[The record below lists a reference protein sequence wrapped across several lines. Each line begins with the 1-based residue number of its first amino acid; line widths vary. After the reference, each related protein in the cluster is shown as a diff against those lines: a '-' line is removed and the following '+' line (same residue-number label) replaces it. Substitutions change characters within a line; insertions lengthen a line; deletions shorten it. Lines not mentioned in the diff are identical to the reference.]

1 MAHKRVGRQYGCGMS
16 WEIDEFVRSL
26 TNASMNTVLAYRSDL
41 EAFVA
46 WAVERGIEKPQGIS
60 RLTLRAYLGHLTA
73 KGFAKRSIARHSAT
87 LRRYFSYLHR
97 RNLIEL
103 NPTGRL
109 HSPSGAGRL
118 PRVLHADELN
128 RVLDA
133 PVPKRSVSRSGMQNL
148 AKPYLDLS
156 DPGQSN
162 AGQSNPGQSNAEQSN
177 LGQSNP
183 EQSNPGQRIQRHPNT
198 GQPHPRRNPQDDVE
212 PASMSSFPASS
223 SASPSPLQVAR
234 AARDQVIVELLYGSG
249 LRVSELC
256 ALSDSKVDRARKVI
270 AVMGK
275 GSKER
280 LVPLSE
286 AALEALVVWV
296 GGVQTE
302 FFSLVGFRERT
313 TRDSLLFRNERG
325 APLAPRDVRR
335 ILDRRAGSPVNPHAL
350 RHTFATH
357 LLDGGADLRIVQEML
372 GHADLATTQLYTH
385 VSKERLR
392 TVFDSAHPRA

>member
-1 MAHKRVGRQYGCGMS
+1 MA

-26 TNASMNTVLAYRSDL
+26 TNASPNTVVAYRSDV
-41 EAFVA
+41 ESFVV
-46 WAVERGIEKPQGIS
+46 WAAGLGLSDPRRVS
-60 RLTLRAYLGHLTA
+60 RITLRSYLGYLSSH
-73 KGFAKRSIARHSAT
+73 GFAKRSIARHSAS
-87 LRRYFSYLHR
+87 LRRYFAYLHR

-109 HSPSGAGRL
+109 HSPSGGGRL
-118 PRVLHADELN
+118 PRVLHADELH

-133 PVPKRSVSRSGMQNL
+133 PVSKPSGFKARAPESEGSQGDVSLEDGSSEDCAV
-148 AKPYLDLS
+148 AKI
-156 DPGQSN
+156 
-162 AGQSNPGQSNAEQSN
+162 
-177 LGQSNP
+177 P
-183 EQSNPGQRIQRHPNT
+183 EPVAVPQR
-198 GQPHPRRNPQDDVE
+198 VE
-212 PASMSSFPASS
+212 
-223 SASPSPLQVAR
+223 SALLVAR

-256 ALSDSKVDRARKVI
+256 ALRNSAVDRSRRVI
-270 AVMGK
+270 TVMGK

-280 LVPLSE
+280 LVPISD
-286 AALEALVVWV
+286 AAVNAYAEWV
-296 GGVQTE
+296 GGGQAD
-302 FFSLVGFRERT
+302 FFGIVGAHERVNS
-313 TRDSLLFRNERG
+313 DSLLFRNERG

-357 LLDGGADLRIVQEML
+357 LLDGGADLRMVQEML

-392 TVFDSAHPRA
+392 TVFDAAHPRA

>member
-1 MAHKRVGRQYGCGMS
+1 MA

-26 TNASMNTVLAYRSDL
+26 TNASANTVLAYQSDI
-41 EAFVA
+41 EAFTT
-46 WAVERGIEKPQGIS
+46 WAAGLGLDDPKRVS
-60 RLTLRAYLGHLTA
+60 RLTLRSYLGHLATA
-73 KGFAKRSIARHSAT
+73 GFAKRSIARHSAS
-87 LRRYFSYLHR
+87 LRRYFAYLHR
-97 RNLIEL
+97 RDLIDL

-109 HSPSGAGRL
+109 HSPAAGGRL
-118 PRVLHADELN
+118 PRVLHADELH

-133 PVPKRSVSRSGMQNL
+133 PVVKRKLQG
-148 AKPYLDLS
+148 K
-156 DPGQSN
+156 
-162 AGQSNPGQSNAEQSN
+162 
-177 LGQSNP
+177 
-183 EQSNPGQRIQRHPNT
+183 
-198 GQPHPRRNPQDDVE
+198 
-212 PASMSSFPASS
+212 ASS
-223 SASPSPLQVAR
+223 RETNGGEDDELSKARPDQAVDVSPMLRAR
-234 AARDQVIVELLYGSG
+234 AVRDQVIVELLYGSG

-256 ALSDSKVDRARKVI
+256 ALADCSVDRARKVVT
-270 AVMGK
+270 VMGK

-280 LVPLSE
+280 VVPVSD
-286 AALEALVVWV
+286 AALEALGSWL
-296 GGVQTE
+296 GEVQSE
-302 FFSLVGFRERT
+302 FFSMVGFHDRVT
-313 TRDSLLFRNERG
+313 GASLLFRNERG

>member
-1 MAHKRVGRQYGCGMS
+1 MA

-26 TNASMNTVLAYRSDL
+26 TNASENTVVAYRSDL
-41 EAFVA
+41 EAFIA
-46 WAVERGIEKPQGIS
+46 WATALGLENPKMVS
-60 RLTLRAYLGHLTA
+60 RLTLRSYLGHLTG
-73 KGFAKRSIARHSAT
+73 KGFAKRSIARHSAS
-87 LRRYFSYLHR
+87 LRRYFAYLHR

-109 HSPSGAGRL
+109 HSPAAGGRL
-118 PRVLHADELN
+118 PRVLHADELH

-133 PVPKRSVSRSGMQNL
+133 PVR
-148 AKPYLDLS
+148 KPL
-156 DPGQSN
+156 
-162 AGQSNPGQSNAEQSN
+162 
-177 LGQSNP
+177 
-183 EQSNPGQRIQRHPNT
+183 
-198 GQPHPRRNPQDDVE
+198 QPLLPARVDVIE
-212 PASMSSFPASS
+212 ETS
-223 SASPSPLQVAR
+223 SANPNVDNQTLKSPLLLTR

-256 ALSDSKVDRARKVI
+256 ALRYSDVDPGRKVVT
-270 AVMGK
+270 VMGK
-275 GSKER
+275 GAKER
-280 LVPLSE
+280 IVPVSD
-286 AALEALVVWV
+286 ASVSALNAWV
-296 GGVQTE
+296 GGAQSA
-302 FFSLVGFRERT
+302 FFALVGFHERVSAT
-313 TRDSLLFRNERG
+313 SLLFRNERG

>member
-1 MAHKRVGRQYGCGMS
+1 MA

-26 TNASMNTVLAYRSDL
+26 TGASENTVLAYRSDI
-41 EAFVA
+41 EGFVT
-46 WAVERGIEKPQGIS
+46 WAAGMGLADPKNVS
-60 RLTLRAYLGHLTA
+60 RLTLRSYLGHLTA
-73 KGFAKRSIARHSAT
+73 KGFAKRSIARHSAS
-87 LRRYFSYLHR
+87 LRRYFAYLHR
-97 RNLIEL
+97 RDLVEL

-109 HSPSGAGRL
+109 HSPAAGGRL
-118 PRVLHADELN
+118 PRVLHADELH

-133 PVPKRSVSRSGMQNL
+133 PISNGRRETNSAVTGTVAESSRGAERARS
-148 AKPYLDLS
+148 
-156 DPGQSN
+156 
-162 AGQSNPGQSNAEQSN
+162 AES
-177 LGQSNP
+177 
-183 EQSNPGQRIQRHPNT
+183 
-198 GQPHPRRNPQDDVE
+198 
-212 PASMSSFPASS
+212 
-223 SASPSPLQVAR
+223 SPLLSAR

-256 ALSDSKVDRARKVI
+256 ALRYSAVDRARKVVT
-270 AVMGK
+270 VMGK

-280 LVPLSE
+280 VVPVSD
-286 AALEALVVWV
+286 AALEALSKWA
-296 GGVQTE
+296 GTLQQE
-302 FFSLVGFRERT
+302 FFSLVGFHQRVT
-313 TRDSLLFRNERG
+313 PASLLLRNERG

>member
-1 MAHKRVGRQYGCGMS
+1 MA

-26 TNASMNTVLAYRSDL
+26 TNAADNTALAYRSDI
-41 EAFVA
+41 EAFVS
-46 WAVERGIEKPQGIS
+46 WCGGMGVESPKRVS
-60 RLTLRAYLGHLTA
+60 RLTLRSYLGHLTA
-73 KGFAKRSIARHSAT
+73 NGFAKRTIARHSAS
-87 LRRYFSYLHR
+87 LRRYFAYLHR
-97 RNLIEL
+97 RNLVEI

-109 HSPSGAGRL
+109 HSPAAGGRL
-118 PRVLHADELN
+118 PRVLHADELH

-133 PVPKRSVSRSGMQNL
+133 PVKGGGRGRLQAAAVEEPNPRIG
-148 AKPYLDLS
+148 
-156 DPGQSN
+156 
-162 AGQSNPGQSNAEQSN
+162 AGPTEKG
-177 LGQSNP
+177 
-183 EQSNPGQRIQRHPNT
+183 
-198 GQPHPRRNPQDDVE
+198 
-212 PASMSSFPASS
+212 PASVEAHPGPQKVPDASKAE
-223 SASPSPLQVAR
+223 SALHAAR
-234 AARDQVIVELLYGSG
+234 AVRDQAIVELLYGSG

-256 ALSDSKVDRARKVI
+256 ALRFSAVDRNRKVVT
-270 AVMGK
+270 VMGK

-280 LVPLSE
+280 VVPVSD
-286 AALEALVVWV
+286 AALEALGAWV
-296 GGVQTE
+296 GAAQSE
-302 FFSLVGFRERT
+302 FFSLVGAHDRASAA
-313 TRDSLLFRNERG
+313 SLLFRNERG

>member
-1 MAHKRVGRQYGCGMS
+1 MRSGNTVVHMG

-26 TNASMNTVLAYRSDL
+26 TNASDNTALAYRSDI
-41 EAFVA
+41 EAFVG
-46 WAVERGIEKPQGIS
+46 WCGGMGVEGPKRVS
-60 RLTLRAYLGHLTA
+60 RLTLRSYLGHLTT
-73 KGFAKRSIARHSAT
+73 KGFAKRSIARHSAS
-87 LRRYFSYLHR
+87 LRRYFAYLHR
-97 RNLIEL
+97 RNLVEI

-109 HSPSGAGRL
+109 HSPAAGGRL
-118 PRVLHADELN
+118 PRVLHADELH

-133 PVPKRSVSRSGMQNL
+133 PVTGGKGRSQVI
-148 AKPYLDLS
+148 D
-156 DPGQSN
+156 
-162 AGQSNPGQSNAEQSN
+162 E
-177 LGQSNP
+177 
-183 EQSNPGQRIQRHPNT
+183 E
-198 GQPHPRRNPQDDVE
+198 
-212 PASMSSFPASS
+212 
-223 SASPSPLQVAR
+223 PSPGLGDSEPRGNGSANVGVRLGSQGDWHDGPKFESALHVAR
-234 AARDQVIVELLYGSG
+234 AVRDQAIVELLYGSG

-256 ALSDSKVDRARKVI
+256 ALCYSAVDRTRKVVT
-270 AVMGK
+270 VMGK

-280 LVPLSE
+280 VVPLSD
-286 AALEALVVWV
+286 AALKALGIWV
-296 GGVQTE
+296 GAVQSE
-302 FFSLVGFRERT
+302 FFSLVGAQDRVT
-313 TRDSLLFRNERG
+313 AASLLFRNERG

>member
-1 MAHKRVGRQYGCGMS
+1 MA

-26 TNASMNTVLAYRSDL
+26 TNASANTVLAYRSDI
-41 EAFVA
+41 EAFAA
-46 WAVERGIEKPQGIS
+46 WAAGLGLENPKRVS
-60 RLTLRAYLGHLTA
+60 RLTLRSYLGHLA
-73 KGFAKRSIARHSAT
+73 GAGLAKRSIARHSAS
-87 LRRYFSYLHR
+87 LRRYFAYLHR
-97 RNLIEL
+97 RDLIDL

-109 HSPSGAGRL
+109 HSPSAGGRL
-118 PRVLHADELN
+118 PRVLHADELH

-133 PVPKRSVSRSGMQNL
+133 PVTNWEPPR
-148 AKPYLDLS
+148 
-156 DPGQSN
+156 N
-162 AGQSNPGQSNAEQSN
+162 AGARVGTMGEQ
-177 LGQSNP
+177 GP
-183 EQSNPGQRIQRHPNT
+183 EKV
-198 GQPHPRRNPQDDVE
+198 QPHLRSE
-212 PASMSSFPASS
+212 L
-223 SASPSPLQVAR
+223 SPMQAAR
-234 AARDQVIVELLYGSG
+234 AVRDQVIVELLYGSG

-256 ALSDSKVDRARKVI
+256 ALQDCAVDRTRKVVT
-270 AVMGK
+270 VMGK

-280 LVPLSE
+280 VIPVSD
-286 AALEALVVWV
+286 AALEALSAWV
-296 GGVQTE
+296 GEIQSA
-302 FFSLVGFRERT
+302 FFSLVGFHERVT
-313 TRDSLLFRNERG
+313 TASLLFRNERG

>member
-1 MAHKRVGRQYGCGMS
+1 MGWQI
-16 WEIDEFVRSL
+16 EEFVRSL
-26 TNASMNTVLAYRSDL
+26 TNASPNTILAYRSDL
-41 EAFVA
+41 EAFVE
-46 WAVERGIEKPQGIS
+46 WAAALEIADPKRVS
-60 RLTLRAYLGHLTA
+60 RLTLRSYLGHLNS
-73 KGFAKRSIARHSAT
+73 KGFAKRSIARHSAS
-87 LRRYFSYLHR
+87 LRRYFAYLHR

-109 HSPSGAGRL
+109 HSPAAAGRL
-118 PRVLHADELN
+118 PRVLHADELH

-133 PVPKRSVSRSGMQNL
+133 PVSKDLSPKDRDSKPSASGGATLPSGTDNTPPLNGCSELNNSSPESSQRSASLDETSSRSPLL
-148 AKPYLDLS
+148 A
-156 DPGQSN
+156 
-162 AGQSNPGQSNAEQSN
+162 
-177 LGQSNP
+177 
-183 EQSNPGQRIQRHPNT
+183 
-198 GQPHPRRNPQDDVE
+198 
-212 PASMSSFPASS
+212 
-223 SASPSPLQVAR
+223 AR
-234 AARDQVIVELLYGSG
+234 ATRDQVIVELLYGSG

-256 ALSDSKVDRARKVI
+256 ALRDIDVDRSRKVI
-270 AVMGK
+270 TVMGK

-280 LVPLSE
+280 LVPFTDAAMNALS
-286 AALEALVVWV
+286 LWV
-296 GGVQTE
+296 DGIQVE
-302 FFSLVGFRERT
+302 FFGLVGFHERV

-350 RHTFATH
+350 RHTFASH

>member
-1 MAHKRVGRQYGCGMS
+1 MS

-26 TNASMNTVLAYRSDL
+26 TNASANTVLAYRSDL

-46 WAVERGIEKPQGIS
+46 WALDRGVEEPKGIS
-60 RLTLRAYLGHLTA
+60 RLTLRSYLGHLTT

-87 LRRYFSYLHR
+87 LRRYFAYLHR
-97 RNLIEL
+97 RNLIDL

-109 HSPSGAGRL
+109 HSPSGGGRL

-133 PVPKRSVSRSGMQNL
+133 PVQKRSVSRLGIQDH
-148 AKPYLDLS
+148 AKPNVER
-156 DPGQSN
+156 P
-162 AGQSNPGQSNAEQSN
+162 NPEPSILEQSISKGPN
-177 LGQSNP
+177 LEKGNP
-183 EQSNPGQRIQRHPNT
+183 RHDFATPST
-198 GQPHPRRNPQDDVE
+198 
-212 PASMSSFPASS
+212 SSLPSPFSLV
-223 SASPSPLQVAR
+223 SPSKTPMPESPLHVAR

-280 LVPLSE
+280 LVPVSE
-286 AALEALVVWV
+286 AALEALAVWV

-302 FFSLVGFRERT
+302 FFSLVGFRERI
-313 TRDSLLFRNERG
+313 TRDSPLFRNERG
-325 APLAPRDVRR
+325 GPLAPRDVRR

-385 VSKERLR
+385 VSKQRLR

>member
-1 MAHKRVGRQYGCGMS
+1 MA

-26 TNASMNTVLAYRSDL
+26 TNASPNTVLAYRSDL
-41 EAFVA
+41 DAFVT
-46 WAVERGIEKPQGIS
+46 WAGEMGLVDPTKVS
-60 RLTLRAYLGHLTA
+60 RLTLRAYLGHLTST
-73 KGFAKRSIARHSAT
+73 GFAKRSIARHSAS
-87 LRRYFSYLHR
+87 LRRYFAYLHR

-109 HSPSGAGRL
+109 HSPAAGGRL
-118 PRVLHADELN
+118 PRVLHADELH

-133 PVPKRSVSRSGMQNL
+133 PVQRTRSTSSLQSKDAGEQALEPPFSG
-148 AKPYLDLS
+148 
-156 DPGQSN
+156 
-162 AGQSNPGQSNAEQSN
+162 
-177 LGQSNP
+177 
-183 EQSNPGQRIQRHPNT
+183 T
-198 GQPHPRRNPQDDVE
+198 V
-212 PASMSSFPASS
+212 
-223 SASPSPLQVAR
+223 ASPLLAAR
-234 AARDQVIVELLYGSG
+234 ASRDQVIVELLYGSG

-256 ALSDSKVDRARKVI
+256 ALCGSAVDRARKVVT
-270 AVMGK
+270 VMGK

-280 LVPLSE
+280 VVPVSD
-286 AALEALVVWV
+286 AALQALDEWV
-296 GGVQTE
+296 SGLQSE
-302 FFSLVGFRERT
+302 FFHLVGFHDRVT
-313 TRDSLLFRNERG
+313 ADSLLFRNERG

>member
-1 MAHKRVGRQYGCGMS
+1 VVAGWNAPTGVGKEKSGSYDTRWKHQGNTVEGMG

-26 TNASMNTVLAYRSDL
+26 TNASHNTALAYRSDI
-41 EAFVA
+41 EAFVGWCSA
-46 WAVERGIEKPQGIS
+46 MEVEGPKRVS
-60 RLTLRAYLGHLTA
+60 RLTLRSYLGHLSS
-73 KGFAKRSIARHSAT
+73 KGYAKRSIARHSAS
-87 LRRYFSYLHR
+87 LRRYFAYLHR
-97 RNLIEL
+97 RDLVEI

-109 HSPSGAGRL
+109 HSPAAGGRL
-118 PRVLHADELN
+118 PRVLHADELH

-133 PVPKRSVSRSGMQNL
+133 PVTGGRVRRQTSQQTSPELGDSESSGDASGHVEAHFGSQVC
-148 AKPYLDLS
+148 ASKFVPSPDLS
-156 DPGQSN
+156 
-162 AGQSNPGQSNAEQSN
+162 
-177 LGQSNP
+177 
-183 EQSNPGQRIQRHPNT
+183 RF
-198 GQPHPRRNPQDDVE
+198 V
-212 PASMSSFPASS
+212 
-223 SASPSPLQVAR
+223 PSPDPQAGKKVESALHRMR
-234 AARDQVIVELLYGSG
+234 AVRDQAIVELLYGSG

-256 ALSDSKVDRARKVI
+256 ALCYSAVDRTRKVVT
-270 AVMGK
+270 VMGK

-280 LVPLSE
+280 VVPVSD
-286 AALEALVVWV
+286 AAMEALGIWV
-296 GGVQTE
+296 GAVQSE
-302 FFSLVGFRERT
+302 FFSLVGAEDRAT
-313 TRDSLLFRNERG
+313 AASLLFCNERG

>member
-1 MAHKRVGRQYGCGMS
+1 MA

-26 TNASMNTVLAYRSDL
+26 TNASENTVVAYRSDL
-41 EAFVA
+41 EAFVS
-46 WAVERGIEKPQGIS
+46 WATALGLEDPRTVS
-60 RLTLRAYLGHLTA
+60 RLTLRSYLGHLTR
-73 KGFAKRSIARHSAT
+73 KGFAKRSIARHSAS
-87 LRRYFSYLHR
+87 LRRYFAYLHR

-109 HSPSGAGRL
+109 HSPAAGGRL
-118 PRVLHADELN
+118 PRVLHADELH

-133 PVPKRSVSRSGMQNL
+133 PVKKADRQVGSARTEVMEETTAVQ
-148 AKPYLDLS
+148 DVE
-156 DPGQSN
+156 GQS
-162 AGQSNPGQSNAEQSN
+162 SE
-177 LGQSNP
+177 
-183 EQSNPGQRIQRHPNT
+183 
-198 GQPHPRRNPQDDVE
+198 
-212 PASMSSFPASS
+212 
-223 SASPSPLQVAR
+223 SPLLVAR

-256 ALSDSKVDRARKVI
+256 ALSYSNVDQGRKVVT
-270 AVMGK
+270 VMGK
-275 GSKER
+275 GGKER
-280 LVPLSE
+280 VVPVSD
-286 AALEALVVWV
+286 AAIDALNTWV
-296 GGVQTE
+296 GVSQST
-302 FFSLVGFRERT
+302 FFALVGFRERVSAA
-313 TRDSLLFRNERG
+313 SLLFRNERG

>member
-1 MAHKRVGRQYGCGMS
+1 MS
-16 WEIDEFVRSL
+16 WEIEEFVRSL
-26 TNASMNTVLAYRSDL
+26 TNASLNTVLAYKSDL
-41 EAFVA
+41 EAFVG
-46 WAVERGIEKPQGIS
+46 WSVERGVLEPQNVS

-87 LRRYFSYLHR
+87 LRRYFAYLHR
-97 RNLIEL
+97 RGVVDL

-109 HSPSGAGRL
+109 HSPSGKGRL

-133 PVPKRSVSRSGMQNL
+133 PVQKWARPKTGMENRSDGLESQTPAPASVSMAPNAASVR
-148 AKPYLDLS
+148 DLS
-156 DPGQSN
+156 GPSIPTASQIGGLAASDETG
-162 AGQSNPGQSNAEQSN
+162 
-177 LGQSNP
+177 LGN
-183 EQSNPGQRIQRHPNT
+183 HT
-198 GQPHPRRNPQDDVE
+198 
-212 PASMSSFPASS
+212 SS
-223 SASPSPLQVAR
+223 SSSSPDSPLHLAR

-256 ALSDSKVDRARKVI
+256 ALRDSMVDRSRKVI

-280 LVPLSE
+280 LVPLSD
-286 AALEALVVWV
+286 AALMALKVWV
-296 GGVQTE
+296 GGMQTE
-302 FFSLVGFRERT
+302 FSSLVGFHDRVT
-313 TRDSLLFRNERG
+313 KDSLLFRNERG